1 MEEELVYTVE
11 VLEEAPTRVTRFL
24 QGLGAVPMI
33 RTLLA
38 GAGMTDEDIAEGRKL
53 LLECLAEPRAAAA
66 DLDTNQARAQRA
78 AAAEIDQWDEQGFA
92 RYGATLRRDFPS
104 ANEYVFGDLKASTG
118 AESVNGVAT
127 FLARIDALESGSD
140 PQRAAFKKDD
150 AKAVALLARLGL
162 TKAERQRAEEARRCR
177 ARPIAPLEVLPP
189 PDDDARLRKLGALR
203 GWFDE
208 WAETARAVVKKRAYL
223 IRLGLASRKS
233 AKKDEPE
240 ERG

>member
-1 MEEELVYTVE
+1 MDEELVYTIE
-11 VLEEAPTRVTRFL
+11 VLEEAPARVTKFL

-38 GAGMTDEDIAEGRKL
+38 EAGMTDEDIAEGRKL
-53 LLECLAEPRAAAA
+53 LLECLAEPRTAAA
-66 DLDTNQARAQRA
+66 DLDTDQARAQRA
-78 AAAEIDQWDEQGFA
+78 AVGELDQWDEQGFA
-92 RYGATLRRDFPS
+92 RYGATLRRHFPS
-104 ANEYVFGDLKASTG
+104 AYDYVFGTLKASSG
-118 AESVNGVAT
+118 AESVNGVAM

-150 AKAVALLARLGL
+150 AKAVALLARRGL
-162 TKAERQRAEEARRCR
+162 TKAERQRLKKLVDLALG
-177 ARPIAPLEVLPP
+177 PTAPLDALAP
-189 PDDDARLRKLGALR
+189 PDNDARLRKLGNLR

-223 IRLGLASRKS
+223 IRLGLASRKF

-240 ERG
+240 DQG